1 MAQNAL
7 NELLLGDSPAT
18 AKVRAQVEEAV
29 EADVP
34 VLVEGERGTGRE
46 RVARVLH
53 DAGPRRGHRFVRL
66 AADDTKSDVDHNCD
80 KAAGGTLLVKEIARL
95 ARPSQRRL
103 ARALRARADGESVRL
118 VGATVF
124 DLSRVAADDLFDA
137 ELFRQLGGLKIEVQ
151 PLRRRVEDIPVL
163 AARFVR
169 DAGEEIGRRSTL
181 APRAVDRLTAY
192 PWPGN
197 VAELKD
203 VLGRAVWHA
212 RRSSIDVG
220 DIEREL
226 PRVEDKVPLESLS
239 FEEMVRGK
247 IRGLLD
253 RMEGYPVDDL
263 YDEVIARVERPL
275 IELVL
280 LRTGG
285 NQVSAA
291 KMLGMNRNTLRK
303 KIAERGLA
311 PEAPGKRKR

>member
-1 MAQNAL
+1 MPLPAL
-7 NELLLGDSPAT
+7 EALLLGDSPST
-18 AKVRAQVEEAV
+18 RRVREQAAAAI
-29 EADVP
+29 EADLP
-34 VLVEGERGTGRE
+34 VLIEGERGSGRE

-53 DAGPRRGHRFVRL
+53 EAGPRRTRRFVRL
-66 AADDTKSDVDHNCD
+66 APDDTRSEVDRNFER
-80 KAAGGTLLVKEIARL
+80 AAGGTLLVKEIARL

-103 ARALRARADGESVRL
+103 LKALRGRGSGDDVRL
-118 VGATVF
+118 VGATVY
-124 DLSRVAADDLFDA
+124 DLSAVAADDRFDA
-137 ELFRQLGGLKIEVQ
+137 DLFRQLGGLKIALA
-151 PLRRRVEDIPVL
+151 PLRRRPEDIPPL
-163 AARFVR
+163 AMCFAR
-169 DAGEEIGRRSTL
+169 DAGEELGRRTQLS
-181 APRAVDRLTAY
+181 PRALDRLRAY

-203 VLGRAVWHA
+203 VVGRAVFVA
-212 RRSSIDVG
+212 QRATIDIA

-239 FEEMVRGK
+239 FEEMVRSK

-253 RMEGYPVDDL
+253 RMEGYPVEDL

-280 LRTGG
+280 ARAGG

-291 KMLGMNRNTLRK
+291 KMLGLNRNTLRK

-311 PEAPGKRKR
+311 PEVPTRRR